1 MTITSCNK
9 CGGSDFFVEV
19 NGNNTGLYC
28 QCCGKWQ
35 KWLTKD
41 EARLYEHGLI
51 NKKPISL
58 YDKLMER
65 INQSAIKVSTVK
77 APHTYLKAVGT
88 KELERILKE
97 ELG

>member
-1 MTITSCNK
+1 MDRVCK
-9 CGGSDFFVEV
+9 CGSTTFFTEQH
-19 NGNNTGLYC
+19 GNNLGLYC
-28 QCCGKWQ
+28 SECGKWQ

-58 YDKLMER
+58 YDRLMER

>member
-1 MTITSCNK
+1 MVKFVCK
-9 CGGSDFFVEV
+9 CGSTSFFTEKK
-19 NGNNTGLYC
+19 GTATGLYC
-28 QCCGKWQ
+28 SECGKWY

-51 NKKPISL
+51 NKKPTSL
-58 YDKLMER
+58 YDRLMDR

-77 APHTYLKAVGT
+77 TPHIYLKAVGT